1 MTTADPR
8 VIFGDLMDVK
18 DEVDYSVYT
27 PEMIEE
33 ELLSTSARLEL
44 SPKFIK
50 KAHAE
55 LASRRQK
62 YIRAHAEARQV
73 ARNARI
79 PAGDRK
85 AEADLA
91 TMPLLVEY
99 DDAKI
104 LYDYV
109 VDLEKSL
116 SKKLSSLQTA
126 AGLMKVAYGA
136 QR

>member
-1 MTTADPR
+1 
-8 VIFGDLMDVK
+8 MDVK

-33 ELLSTSARLEL
+33 ELLQVAARLEL

-50 KAHAE
+50 LAHSE
-55 LASRRQK
+55 LAKRRQA
-62 YIRAHAEARQV
+62 YLQAHAEARRQ
-73 ARNARI
+73 ARNDRV

-91 TMPLLVEY
+91 TMTLLVEY
-99 DDAKI
+99 DDVKI

-126 AGLMKVAYGA
+126 AGLMKAAYVGGT
-136 QR
+136 R